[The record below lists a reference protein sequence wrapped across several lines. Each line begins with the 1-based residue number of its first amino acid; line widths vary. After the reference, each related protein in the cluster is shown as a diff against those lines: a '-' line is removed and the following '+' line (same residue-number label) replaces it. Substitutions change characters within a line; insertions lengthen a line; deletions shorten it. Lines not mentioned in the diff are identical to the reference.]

1 MTKILF
7 FRYCCNPCN
16 PSLGSL
22 EDISPAQIY
31 ILCRPHF
38 PCFLPFLSCYLVSKC
53 NIHFFILVFLNPTLF
68 TSLSFPVF
76 YSPCLLLSIFLPCLS
91 FHILYFLFLSF
102 LFVFYFLSCLPAFLL
117 SFPSDFFCLSSN
129 FSFCLYLFICVLL
142 SFFAFFYFHPL
153 PVFYYIA
160 STLLFIL
167 LHIRVCV
174 FCGYYYY
181 CYYYFYL
188 PVLLFCIFY
197 LSFSCLPFLL
207 IFFIFSTL
215 FNYLVLI
222 LDFITASFIFFLFF
236 L

>member
-174 FCGYYYY
+174 CFVVIIIIAIII
-181 CYYYFYL
+181 FI
-188 PVLLFCIFY
+188 LLFFSSVFSTFHFLVC
-197 LSFSCLPFLL
+197 LSCL
-207 IFFIFSTL
+207 
-215 FNYLVLI
+215 
-222 LDFITASFIFFLFF
+222 FFLFF
-236 L
+236 PLSLIILC